1 MAQSKDKLKLL
12 TLNTHSW
19 QETDSV
25 SCLRHVAETLRQEL
39 AAGKFDSAFAGLR
52 PQEQAAFRQV
62 LGDPKKLD
70 QIMNSRQARALYDRL
85 TKK

>member
-1 MAQSKDKLKLL
+1 MGIPKNHPQTEALLQAVSAKLG
-12 TLNTHSW
+12 
-19 QETDSV
+19 V
-25 SCLRHVAETLRQEL
+25 PPETLRQEL